1 MARKKFGQ
9 LSKKRKAKIRAKAKN
24 QGLTKKQIRNNFNA
38 KRNSQDRSTLG
49 PVGKAPKPSNP
60 FKIQEFS
67 SPFKP
72 GKNFVGPLRDPQPV
86 PTNRSK
92 LTSSTGSRPSAATTT
107 ADRLK
112 AAGLDETDLRS
123 GTATGKTT
131 GAEYDLSDASDL
143 DYMKEFDNKTF
154 NKIFGKEDSKTP
166 EVVPENPPK
175 TPKAPEEDVDDIP
188 QVDEK
193 DLYPDLPSF
202 LKNNATYLSG
212 ASAGGIRRRRS
223 KRSKLGINAMGT
235 NQLKRNF
242 RNMLSIG
249 GINI

>member
-1 MARKKFGQ
+1 MARKRFGQ

-24 QGLTKKQIRNNFNA
+24 EGLTKKQIRKEFNE
-38 KRNSQDRSTLG
+38 KRDRPPLG
-49 PVGKAPKPSNP
+49 PVEQPSNP
-60 FKIQEFS
+60 FKLQES
-67 SPFKP
+67 PSPFKP

-86 PTNRSK
+86 PDNRSK

-143 DYMKEFDNKTF
+143 GYMKEFDNKTF
-154 NKIFGKEDSKTP
+154 NKIFGTEDSTTP
-166 EVVPENPPK
+166 ITPVVPEKPK
-175 TPKAPEEDVDDIP
+175 VPEEDVDDIP

-223 KRSKLGINAMGT
+223 RRSKLGINAMGT

>member
-1 MARKKFGQ
+1 MARKRFGQ

-24 QGLTKKQIRNNFNA
+24 EGLTKKQIRKEFNE
-38 KRNSQDRSTLG
+38 KRDRPPLG
-49 PVGKAPKPSNP
+49 PVEQPSNP
-60 FKIQEFS
+60 FKLQES
-67 SPFKP
+67 PSPFKP

-86 PTNRSK
+86 PDNRSK

-131 GAEYDLSDASDL
+131 GAEYDLSDASDVN
-143 DYMKEFDNKTF
+143 YMKEFDNKTF
-154 NKIFGKEDSKTP
+154 NKLIGTEDSTTP
-166 EVVPENPPK
+166 ITPTVPE
-175 TPKAPEEDVDDIP
+175 ESVDDIP

-223 KRSKLGINAMGT
+223 RRSKLGINAMGT